1 MAVSEAEYRT
11 IIAGLV
17 DQIAGLL
24 DKEHKVIRGPEDLRP
39 RAIYQLDR
47 LSLEQ
52 ADAALDIYA
61 EALR

>member
-1 MAVSEAEYRT
+1 
-11 IIAGLV
+11 
-17 DQIAGLL
+17 LL